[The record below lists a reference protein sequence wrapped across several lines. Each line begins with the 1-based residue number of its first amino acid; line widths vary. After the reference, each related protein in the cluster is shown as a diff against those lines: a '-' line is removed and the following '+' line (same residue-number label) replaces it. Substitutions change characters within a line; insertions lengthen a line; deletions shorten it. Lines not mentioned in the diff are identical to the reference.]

1 MASIKKISEL
11 TESDQEQ
18 CGGKEKSDLVA
29 GVRWEWPADLL
40 IQDGLAAGRWQP
52 SGSENPD

>member
-1 MASIKKISEL
+1 MGKK
-11 TESDQEQ
+11 
-18 CGGKEKSDLVA
+18 KKSDLVA

-52 SGSENPD
+52 SGSENRD